1 MTSFA
6 TEVATPS
13 VTGERTYCVR
23 TPYCF

>member
-13 VTGERTYCVR
+13 VTDVRTYVR
-23 TPYCF
+23 RPCRV